1 MAMDV
6 DMEAGAAMAATM
18 AATPMVA
25 TPMVAT
31 SAATP
36 MVGTMAEATIRMC
49 MVTTAGTECCKRA
62 ARSV

>member
-6 DMEAGAAMAATM
+6 DMEAGAAMAATEATM
-18 AATPMVA
+18 AATPMAA
-25 TPMVAT
+25 TT
-31 SAATP
+31 AATP